1 MLNENELQKIDTD
14 GWVKLEIPA
23 LWKDL
28 LQNAYE
34 LLEQRKFKTAQLN
47 QGMSETAQKTE
58 IRNDR
63 IHWMEP
69 NQPYNDA
76 ETQFADLIKELQE
89 DLKNYFR
96 VSLIENEC
104 HYAVY
109 PAGHFYKK
117 HSDQSD
123 MNNKRFFSFVYYL
136 NENWHTSDGGQL
148 VIYNENNPALELKR
162 ITPTAGTLILFK
174 SHIEHEVLPSA
185 KKRFS
190 VTGWMRTR

>member
-1 MLNENELQKIDTD
+1 MLNENQLQTLDTN
-14 GWVKLEIPA
+14 GWVKLEVSD
-23 LWKDL
+23 LWKSL
-28 LQNAYE
+28 LQNARE
-34 LLEQRKFKTAQLN
+34 LLEQNKFKAAHLN
-47 QGMSETAQKTE
+47 QGLSETAHKTE
-58 IRNDR
+58 IRNDH
-63 IHWMEP
+63 IHWIEP
-69 NQPYNDA
+69 NQPYNVA
-76 ETQFADLIKELQE
+76 ETEFVSLIDHIQE

-117 HSDQSD
+117 HSDQSG

-136 NENWHTSDGGQL
+136 NESWHTSDGGQL
-148 VIYNENNPALELKR
+148 VIYNEKNPALELNR

-190 VTGWMRTR
+190 VTGWIRTR